1 MKFQQVLPL
10 SVSADK
16 QITAFYILS
25 FAAGG
30 VIKPFLNL
38 YLVEVG
44 LGASQIGVIYGWA
57 SLGVVVLPPLIGLL
71 ADHTQRHRLILAVIT
86 VIKGLSAPLMLLSS
100 AWGWLVL
107 LVGTRVVTAG
117 ISDGLLTPLTLAY
130 LKENNRQNLGAVR
143 FWGALGFALTSLLA
157 GWLARDTSVAI
168 LFPLAGLLGI
178 LAVPFVRALP
188 QRISNRTADAR
199 PVSGLLPKSAHMW
212 LLYAFVFLFAFTLSG
227 PENFLNIHL
236 VQGLGARNDF
246 IGLIGAVLYLAPL
259 AGYYLA
265 DKLIG
270 EIGGA
275 LTMAIS
281 FFIYALTWFAYA
293 LIGRLIWALPLA
305 ILQGFGQALYII
317 SMFILVNQ
325 IGSPERAS
333 TDVMLARVT
342 VPGLACILAGPLS
355 GWIYDQHGAR
365 MLFVLDGVIVLVA
378 TVLLLLTY
386 KVLSIGQTGTDEE

>member
-1 MKFQQVLPL
+1 MKYQRVLLL

-16 QITAFYILS
+16 RIIAFYILS

-44 LGASQIGVIYGWA
+44 LSASQIGVIYGWA

-130 LKENNRQNLGAVR
+130 LKENHRQNLGAVR